1 MGDLEQLSRTPR
13 SSLSQKQK
21 NLVDGAA
28 IRDVIESKHDPD
40 MLKNVTPKAGE
51 VYKPPAPIKVT
62 ENEIEKAIRA
72 GSNDATPMS
81 QKSFNASR
89 TSQQN
94 KDLMKAAYL
103 DSEAAIVRETEASR

>member
-1 MGDLEQLSRTPR
+1 
-13 SSLSQKQK
+13 
-21 NLVDGAA
+21 
-28 IRDVIESKHDPD
+28 

-89 TSQQN
+89 TSQ
-94 KDLMKAAYL
+94 
-103 DSEAAIVRETEASR
+103 